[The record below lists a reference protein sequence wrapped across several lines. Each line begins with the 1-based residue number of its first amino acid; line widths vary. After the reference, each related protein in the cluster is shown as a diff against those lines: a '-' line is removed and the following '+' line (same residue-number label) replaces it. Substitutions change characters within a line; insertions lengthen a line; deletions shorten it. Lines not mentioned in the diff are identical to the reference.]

1 MSSRWNELLG
11 QVPEIFKSLLESE
24 PLQNPR
30 ASQCKGL
37 KGIYAFSE
45 DGEIVHIGRTR
56 NLAGRMKSHVTAN
69 ENSASF
75 AFKRARKI
83 TGKIP
88 TYKPEGSRKD
98 LLRDEEFRSEF
109 LRQIEAIRNMTVRF
123 VKVESPEL
131 QYLVELYAH
140 MELGLPTDEFE
151 TS

>member
-11 QVPEIFKSLLESE
+11 QVPEVFNSLLESE
-24 PLQNPR
+24 PLQKPR
-30 ASQCKGL
+30 AVQYKGL

-45 DGEIVHIGRTR
+45 DGDIVHIGRTR
-56 NLAGRMKSHVTAN
+56 NLAGRMRSHVTAN

-75 AFKRARKI
+75 AFKRARRI
-83 TGKIP
+83 TGKLP

-98 LLRDEEFRSEF
+98 LLGDGEFRSEF
-109 LRQIEAIRNMTVRF
+109 LRQIEAVRNMAVRF

-140 MELGLPTDEFE
+140 LELDLPTDEFD